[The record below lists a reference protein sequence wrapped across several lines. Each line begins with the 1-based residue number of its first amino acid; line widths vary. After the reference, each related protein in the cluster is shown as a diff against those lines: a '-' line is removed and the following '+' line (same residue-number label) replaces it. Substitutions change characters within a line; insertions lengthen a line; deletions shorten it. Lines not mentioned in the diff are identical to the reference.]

1 MGQTSGLVRSVIP
14 ERHIPP
20 FNKVQILD
28 GVTGQAATL
37 PVSPK
42 IVLTSDFRFGHHG
55 IRYAITAQIDLSGR
69 FFDEDPTMR

>member
-42 IVLTSDFRFGHHG
+42 ILLTSDILVWSSRNSIRDNSSDRSIREIFR
-55 IRYAITAQIDLSGR
+55 
-69 FFDEDPTMR
+69 

>member
-20 FNKVQILD
+20 FNKVQTLD

-42 IVLTSDFRFGHHG
+42 ILLTSDILVWSSRNSIRDNSSDRSIREIFR
-55 IRYAITAQIDLSGR
+55 
-69 FFDEDPTMR
+69 